1 MTKLEDIL
9 QGTRDTLTVRRVYG
23 DPYEKNGV
31 TFVPAA
37 AIRGG
42 GGAGEGDG
50 GEGAPTGTGGG
61 YGMTARPVGAYQI
74 SDGEVTWIPAADT
87 TRVIILGEIVAL
99 VVVLVLRSALRKRRK
114 Q

>member
-42 GGAGEGDG
+42 GGAGQGDG

-74 SDGEVTWIPAADT
+74 SDGDVTWIPAADT